1 MTGPPILALPDG
13 TAWPNPSA
21 VADLQWRLR
30 YHSQTTRQDAVFAG
44 TACTAYQELIW
55 LPRRRRET
63 AVRLIR
69 AATPPWDDERPS
81 EPPVSLEVGAEVAS
95 SVAGSA
101 LAAVLAQLDAEADEA
116 DRLSHTAGTPVMHAS
131 TASAIR
137 MAVYR
142 VRETLAGRAPAGGE
156 W

>member
-1 MTGPPILALPDG
+1 MTGPAFLALPDG

-30 YHSQTTRQDAVFAG
+30 YTGQTTRQDSVFAA

-69 AATPPWDDERPS
+69 AATPSWDEEHPS
-81 EPPVSLEVGAEVAS
+81 EPPASLDLPA
-95 SVAGSA
+95 A
-101 LAAVLAQLDAEADEA
+101 LEAVLAELETEVNEGPSVYEHQ
-116 DRLSHTAGTPVMHAS
+116 AGHRSGVL
-131 TASAIR
+131 

-142 VRETLAGRAPAGGE
+142 IRETLAGRVPTGGE
-156 W
+156 